1 VITDVKNSQ
10 HCLMVLYSKVN
21 NDLIIQVVHNWIIK
35 TEIVYFYY

>member
-1 VITDVKNSQ
+1 
-10 HCLMVLYSKVN
+10 MVLYSKVN